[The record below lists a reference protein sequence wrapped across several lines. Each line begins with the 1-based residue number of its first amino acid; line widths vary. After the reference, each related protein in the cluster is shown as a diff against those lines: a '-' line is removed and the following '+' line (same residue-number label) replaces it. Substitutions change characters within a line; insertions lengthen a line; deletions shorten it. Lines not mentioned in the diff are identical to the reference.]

1 MRRTFLIRLFL
12 LLLAVFAVMGAGTYA
27 HLLRH
32 ADERAQQMME
42 GRLNDLAELLV
53 HEDECESSARELYE
67 ETALHRAHA
76 AAELLRYDARPAQLQ
91 EHLQELCNLMGAEQ
105 VFLTDADGVITA
117 AVPAVNKGLRLAD
130 DERLSEFALCAKERG
145 AEICRTL
152 RPKKEEAA
160 LMQYVGVNRTDAE
173 GALLLG
179 FSTHRLHRTRSNE
192 ALARLADHYHL
203 GGGGFIV
210 AFRGGALLNKSGR
223 EGDVA
228 ELLSVPLDCVGR
240 MTLEGAEYFTYAVEN
255 RDYRLVALL
264 PAKEVYKVS
273 MKTLRSLLLSNLCI
287 FVIMFVAVSFML
299 QRYVL
304 RGLSRV
310 ISSLRRITD
319 GDLTERVEVNDTQEF
334 RRLSSDINAMVDTL
348 RFYGEEEK
356 ADMERELELA
366 RSIQS
371 AALPSQF
378 PAFPTR
384 TEFELFAS
392 CVPAASVGGDF
403 YDFFMPDEDRLCFVV
418 ADLSE
423 SGIPAAL
430 YMMRCMSLIRSVAR
444 SGLNPGKLARAVN
457 KALCEGQTTGIRL
470 SCFYGCLRI
479 STGGLRFVNAGAPQA
494 LLQHDGEPYGDMEMV
509 AGPPLGLTEDAE
521 YRENHLTLKPGD
533 RLVLWTEGVTE
544 AHDAENVPFGRK
556 RLVEALNRPAPTV
569 TDLVHQTRAAIRRHL
584 NGASIDSDV
593 TLLALEYRS
602 QKHAKGETTL
612 RAGEPET
619 LGALCDAQLEAVFAA
634 PADIADIKAAAAAV
648 LAALPPDSTVS
659 VALTC
664 DEKQADLALRYAEP
678 RLNPLISLPHLPVD
692 NVSYDYTDAAGNYL
706 TLHKTLS

>member
-12 LLLAVFAVMGAGTYA
+12 LLLTVFAAMGAGTYV
-27 HLLRH
+27 HMLRH
-32 ADERAQQMME
+32 ADERAEQMMA

-53 HEDECESSARELYE
+53 HEDECENTARELYE

-76 AAELLRYDARPAQLQ
+76 AAELLQYDPRPAQQQ
-91 EHLQELCNLMGAEQ
+91 ERLQELCNLMGAEQ
-105 VFLTDADGVITA
+105 VFLTDAEGKVVA
-117 AVPAVNKGLRLAD
+117 AVPAVNIGLRLKT
-130 DERLSEFALCAKERG
+130 DERLSEFAICAEEKT
-145 AEICRTL
+145 AEICRTI
-152 RPKKEEAA
+152 RPIKEAAA
-160 LMQYVGVNRTDAE
+160 LMQYAGVHRLDGE
-173 GALLLG
+173 GGLLLG

-192 ALARLADHYHL
+192 ALARLADHYHM
-203 GGGGFIV
+203 GQGGFIV

-223 EGDVA
+223 EGNVA

-240 MTLEGAEYFTYAVEN
+240 MTLEEADYFTYAVEN

-264 PAKEVYKVS
+264 PAEEVYKVS

-287 FVIMFVAVSFML
+287 FIIMFVAVSYML

-334 RRLSSDINAMVDTL
+334 RRLSADINAMVDTL
-348 RFYGEEEK
+348 RYYGEEEK

-384 TEFELFAS
+384 TEFDLFAS
-392 CVPAASVGGDF
+392 CVPAAGVGGDF
-403 YDFFMPDEDRLCFVV
+403 YDFFMPDADRLCFVV

-423 SGIPAAL
+423 NGIPAAL

-444 SGLNPGKLARAVN
+444 SGLKPGKLARAVN

-470 SCFYGCLRI
+470 SLFYGSLRI
-479 STGGLRFVNAGAPQA
+479 STGSLRYINAGAPQA
-494 LLQHDGEPYGDMEMV
+494 LLQHDGETYGDMPLE

-521 YRENHLTLKPGD
+521 YRENRLTLKPGD

-544 AHDAENVPFGRK
+544 SHNAENVPFGRE
-556 RLVEALNRPAPTV
+556 RLTAALNEPAVTV

-584 NGASIDSDV
+584 NGAAIDSDV

-602 QKHAKGETTL
+602 KKHAKGAISL
-612 RAGEPET
+612 KAGEPEALQT
-619 LGALCDAQLEAVFAA
+619 LCDTRLEAVFAA
-634 PADIADIKAAAAAV
+634 PPDIADIKAAAGAV
-648 LAALPPDSTVS
+648 LNALPADCTVS
-659 VALTC
+659 AALTC
-664 DEKQADLALRYAEP
+664 DETQADLELRYAEP
-678 RLNPLISLPHLPVD
+678 RFNPLISLPHLPVD
-692 NVSYDYTDAAGNYL
+692 TVAYDYSETAGNTL
-706 TLHKTLS
+706 TLYKKLS

>member
-1 MRRTFLIRLFL
+1 MRRIFLLRLFL
-12 LLLAVFAVMGAGTYA
+12 LLLAVFAVMGVGTYV

-32 ADERAQQMME
+32 ADERAEQMME

-53 HEDECESSARELYE
+53 HEDECENTARELYE

-76 AAELLRYDARPAQLQ
+76 AAELLRYDTRPVQQQ

-105 VFLTDADGVITA
+105 VFLTDAEGVITA
-117 AVPAVNKGLRLAD
+117 AVPAANKGVKLAD
-130 DERLSEFALCAKERG
+130 DERLSEFAACAEERS
-145 AEICRTL
+145 AEVCRTI
-152 RPKKEEAA
+152 RPKKEAAA
-160 LMQYVGVNRTDAE
+160 LMQYAGVHRSDAA
-173 GALLLG
+173 GAVLLG

-192 ALARLADHYHL
+192 ALARLADHYHM
-203 GGGGFIV
+203 GEGGFIV

-228 ELLSVPLDCVGR
+228 ELLSVPLNCVGR
-240 MTLEGAEYFTYAVEN
+240 MTLDEADYFTYAVEN

-264 PAKEVYKVS
+264 PAREVYKVS

-287 FVIMFVAVSFML
+287 FVMMFVAVSFML

-310 ISSLRRITD
+310 IASLRRITD

-371 AALPSQF
+371 AALPSRF

-384 TEFELFAS
+384 TEFDLFAS
-392 CVPAASVGGDF
+392 CVPAARVGGDF

-423 SGIPAAL
+423 NGIPAAL

-444 SGLNPGKLARAVN
+444 GGLKPGKLARAVN

-479 STGGLRFVNAGAPQA
+479 STGELRYIQAGAPQA
-494 LLQHDGEPYGDMEMV
+494 LLQHDGGSYEEMPSE
-509 AGPPLGLTEDAE
+509 AGPPLGLTEDGD
-521 YRENHLTLKPGD
+521 YRERRLTLQPGD

-544 AHDAENVPFGRK
+544 AHDAEQVPFGRA
-556 RLVEALNRPAPTV
+556 RLTSVLNEPAPSV

-602 QKHAKGETTL
+602 KKHAKGDTEVK
-612 RAGEPET
+612 AGEPET
-619 LGALCDAQLEAVFAA
+619 LMSLCNTQLEAVFAA
-634 PADIADIKAAAAAV
+634 PSDIADIKAAVAAV
-648 LAALPPDSTVS
+648 LAALPADCAVS
-659 VALTC
+659 VALAC
-664 DEKQADLALRYAEP
+664 DETQADLALRYKEP
-678 RLNPLISLPHLPVD
+678 RFNPLISLPHLPVD
-692 NVSYDYTDAAGNYL
+692 RVAYDYTEPTGNYL

>member
-12 LLLAVFAVMGAGTYA
+12 LLLAVFAVMGAGTYV

-53 HEDECESSARELYE
+53 HEDECESAARELYE

-76 AAELLRYDARPAQLQ
+76 AAELLRHDEGSAQQQ
-91 EHLQELCNLMGAEQ
+91 ERLQELCNLMGAEQ
-105 VFLTDADGVITA
+105 VFLTDGEGTVTA
-117 AVPAVNKGLRLAD
+117 AVPAAHIGVNLKN
-130 DERLSEFALCAKERG
+130 DERLSEFAPCATEAS
-145 AEICRTL
+145 AELCRTI

-160 LMQYVGVNRTDAE
+160 LMQYAGVHRLDAE
-173 GALLLG
+173 GALLMG

-203 GGGGFIV
+203 GKGGSIV
-210 AFRGGALLNKSGR
+210 AFRGGALLNKSGW
-223 EGDVA
+223 EPDTA
-228 ELLSVPLDCVGR
+228 ELLSVPLNSVGR
-240 MTLEGAEYFTYAVEN
+240 MVINDAEYFTFAVEN
-255 RDYRLVALL
+255 HHYRLVALL
-264 PAKEVYKVS
+264 PEREVYKVS
-273 MKTLRSLLLSNLCI
+273 MKTLRSVLASNLLI
-287 FVIMFVAVSFML
+287 FIIMFVAVSFML

-310 ISSLRRITD
+310 IVSLRRITD
-319 GDLTERVEVNDTQEF
+319 GDLTERVEVSDTSEF

-348 RFYGEEEK
+348 RYYGEEEK

-384 TEFELFAS
+384 TEFDLYAV

-403 YDFFMPDEDRLCFVV
+403 YDFFMLDEDRLCFVV

-423 SGIPAAL
+423 TGIPAAL

-444 SGLNPGKLARAVN
+444 SGVNPGKLARAVN

-470 SCFYGCLRI
+470 SCFFGCLRI
-479 STGGLRFVNAGAPQA
+479 GSGEMRYINAGAPQA
-494 LLQHDGEPYGDMEMV
+494 MLQHDGGAYADLTMT
-509 AGPPLGLTEDAE
+509 AGPPLGLTEEAE
-521 YRENHLTLKPGD
+521 YHENRLTLQAGD
-533 RLVLWTEGVTE
+533 RLVLWTEGVTD
-544 AHDAENVPFGRK
+544 AHDAENTPFGRE
-556 RLVEALNRPAPTV
+556 RLTAVLNEPAPTV

-584 NGASIDSDV
+584 NGAAIDSDV

-602 QKHAKGETTL
+602 KKHAQGDISFT
-612 RAGEPET
+612 AGEPEP
-619 LGALCDAQLEAVFAA
+619 LLAFCDAQLEAVFAA
-634 PADIADIKAAAAAV
+634 PKDIADIKRAV
-648 LAALPPDSTVS
+648 SSLLAALPADCLVS

-664 DEKQADLALRYAEP
+664 DETQADLSLRYGEP
-678 RLNPLISLPHLPVD
+678 RLNPLIDLPQLPVD
-692 NVSYDYTDAAGNYL
+692 SVSYDYTDAAGNYL
-706 TLHKTLS
+706 TLHKNLS